1 VPRVRRSADVT
12 WEGNVARGTGRISAQ
27 SGAFEGLEYSVATRV
42 GQPEGKTSPEELL
55 AAAHAGCLAM
65 SLASELTRAGTPPE
79 RLSVSATCTLDEVE
93 GGGHR
98 IVAME
103 LDARGRVA
111 GVEAEAFEHAAR
123 AADNRCTFSHLV
135 RASAAVT
142 VNATLEE
149 GS

>member
-12 WEGNVARGTGRISAQ
+12 WEGNVARGAGTISAQ
-27 SGAFEGLEYSVATRV
+27 SGAFEALGFSVATRV

-65 SLASELTRAGTPPE
+65 SLSSVLTRAGTPPE

-93 GGGHR
+93 GQGHR

-103 LDARGRVA
+103 IDARGRVPGLA
-111 GVEAEAFEHAAR
+111 ADAFERAAR
-123 AADNRCTFSHLV
+123 AADESCTFSHLL
-135 RASAAVT
+135 RASADVT

-149 GS
+149 ES